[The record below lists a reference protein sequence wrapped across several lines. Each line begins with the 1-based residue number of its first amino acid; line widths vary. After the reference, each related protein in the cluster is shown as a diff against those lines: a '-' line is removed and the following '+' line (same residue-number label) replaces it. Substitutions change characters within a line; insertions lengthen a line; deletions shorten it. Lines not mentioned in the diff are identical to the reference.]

1 VTVAVTNARAVPQ
14 RPSPG
19 STGGR
24 APAHRGADRLTVVLL
39 SVAAFLSVLALLGTQ
54 MRAAAAS
61 HPRAPR
67 VVLVRRIY
75 QTTVVE
81 TTAGAGAGPPAVTQS
96 VSSSGGGGSIV
107 AAPATRTS

>member
-1 VTVAVTNARAVPQ
+1 VAVTNARAVPQ

-24 APAHRGADRLTVVLL
+24 PPTHRGADRLTVVLL

>member
-1 VTVAVTNARAVPQ
+1 VAVTNARAVPQ

-19 STGGR
+19 STGGW

-39 SVAAFLSVLALLGTQ
+39 SLAAFLSVLALLGAQ

-67 VVLVRRIY
+67 AVLVRRIY

-81 TTAGAGAGPPAVTQS
+81 TTAGAGAGPPAVTHS
-96 VSSSGGGGSIV
+96 VSSSGGGSIV

>member
-1 VTVAVTNARAVPQ
+1 VVTVAVINARAVPQ
-14 RPSPG
+14 GPPRGP
-19 STGGR
+19 TAGR
-24 APAHRGADRLTVVLL
+24 APAHRGADRPTVVLL
-39 SVAAFLSVLALLGTQ
+39 SVAAFLSVLALLGAQ
-54 MRAAAAS
+54 MRAAAS

-81 TTAGAGAGPPAVTQS
+81 TTAGAGAGTAAVTQS